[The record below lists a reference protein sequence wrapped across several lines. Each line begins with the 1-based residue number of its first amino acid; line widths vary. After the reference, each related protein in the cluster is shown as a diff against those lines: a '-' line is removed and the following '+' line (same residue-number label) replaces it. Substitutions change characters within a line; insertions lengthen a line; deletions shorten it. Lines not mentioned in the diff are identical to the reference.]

1 MYHENATHVL
11 HDATAVHQDYKLK
24 KSSVSD
30 LPLRFGGRF
39 RKGADLCVSEFE
51 VHVAR
56 VDCDDVLCDQL
67 AMEKDG
73 GASPHQMDDSVDL
86 PDKLM

>member
-1 MYHENATHVL
+1 M
-11 HDATAVHQDYKLK
+11 
-24 KSSVSD
+24 
-30 LPLRFGGRF
+30 
-39 RKGADLCVSEFE
+39 CVSEFE

-73 GASPHQMDDSVDL
+73 GASPHQVKQMRLNATRTQYEFINFIRSNISSISF
-86 PDKLM
+86 

>member
-11 HDATAVHQDYKLK
+11 HDATAVHVGKA
-24 KSSVSD
+24 
-30 LPLRFGGRF
+30 
-39 RKGADLCVSEFE
+39 ADLCVSEFE

-56 VDCDDVLCDQL
+56 VDRDDVLCDQL

-73 GASPHQMDDSVDL
+73 GASPHQIEDSVDL
-86 PDKLM
+86 PDELK